1 MPCNGVFSYFYTKP
15 STSTKWERKK
25 TYLHKESHIRLFL
38 FCPKYWTKSMWI
50 FCEARTKR
58 STEGYEQKGQVSI
71 RPFFAIDIFQKQ
83 LHIWDQH

>member
-1 MPCNGVFSYFYTKP
+1 MFVYFY
-15 STSTKWERKK
+15 SVQSIGGYARG
-25 TYLHKESHIRLFL
+25 F
-38 FCPKYWTKSMWI
+38 

-58 STEGYEQKGQVSI
+58 SVEVYEQKGQVSI